1 MILLRLLWWCS
12 LLLSVLTLAPMGWV
26 WLHPE
31 SDLLGNGVV
40 FVLLI
45 PAGLASLSAFVVPSI
60 VMIFL
65 ELSPPEMKRIP
76 IRTRPNSTGRNPRE
90 TAALRRNAPNPKE

>member
-1 MILLRLLWWCS
+1 
-12 LLLSVLTLAPMGWV
+12 MGWV
-26 WLHPE
+26 WLYPE

-45 PAGLASLSAFVVPSI
+45 PAGLASLSAFVVLSI

-65 ELSPPEMKRIP
+65 KLSPPKDEE
-76 IRTRPNSTGRNPRE
+76 NPDQDPSELDR
-90 TAALRRNAPNPKE
+90 

>member
-26 WLHPE
+26 WLYPE

-45 PAGLASLSAFVVPSI
+45 PAGLASLSAFVVLSI

-65 ELSPPEMKRIP
+65 KLSPPKDEE
-76 IRTRPNSTGRNPRE
+76 NPDQDPSELDR
-90 TAALRRNAPNPKE
+90 

>member
-1 MILLRLLWWCS
+1 
-12 LLLSVLTLAPMGWV
+12 MGWV
-26 WLHPE
+26 WLYPE

-45 PAGLASLSAFVVPSI
+45 PAGLASLSAFVVLSI

-65 ELSPPEMKRIP
+65 KLSPPKDEE
-76 IRTRPNSTGRNPRE
+76 NPDPDPSELDR
-90 TAALRRNAPNPKE
+90 

>member
-1 MILLRLLWWCS
+1 
-12 LLLSVLTLAPMGWV
+12 MGWV
-26 WLHPE
+26 WLYPE

-45 PAGLASLSAFVVPSI
+45 PAGLASLSAFVVLSI

-65 ELSPPEMKRIP
+65 KLSPPQ
-76 IRTRPNSTGRNPRE
+76 G
-90 TAALRRNAPNPKE
+90 